1 VATAGNP
8 VNPLLYKEFR
18 SLRPFLGLV
27 LFFMLL
33 SAVNL
38 TLSEYPDQYQLSK
51 ILEPNDGDEIITFV
65 VAFALAAGL
74 LVRERDEG
82 TLAFLDA
89 LPVSRGSI
97 FFFKITLALGVLWL
111 MPLSDLVLKAVIHA
125 WSRTSLEKHFQWQP
139 LLMSAALDAASCF
152 IYFSLG
158 LALSFLRRFSLLVV
172 GLGVCAYLALQEA
185 RAPWISLFNIFSLSE
200 PVFQGQRWLIPAA
213 KLGTQLSFGAAC
225 MGIAFV
231 AFLNIGDAAQRL
243 ADRAKRRRGA
253 FALVVLGTI
262 CLVLVW
268 AGLAVYWIEKN
279 NDKNKTEVHF
289 ADWALGRT
297 KTARYAFVYPQ
308 NQAAL
313 ANQLADQADA
323 AEAKVRE
330 FLGATQINRIE
341 ADLTGSAPETSGQAH
356 WKKVQ
361 MELNSSRGDI
371 ANLVAVL
378 AHETTH
384 VYIDHESQSR
394 IGYDF
399 NSTRFFHE
407 GLASFVEYHLF
418 RSPARLDSVLRVAAV
433 MRARDEVKL
442 EELLDNDALTA
453 KRDTDLVYPLGEVF
467 VSALVERYGPAAPGR
482 IVRAFGRPNA
492 PKDLT
497 GFALWQDVLQACGY
511 NLSDIEE
518 AFFAQLDHSV
528 SDFRQFIN
536 FLPRV
541 RGAVQRYPGHL
552 VIVGRYQGEAPGNLV
567 CRFRAQ
573 AHTPPRLY
581 EDGFEEPGPLFW
593 VSATGYPDRSFW
605 YQLGWR
611 VRGTSQ
617 TIYEPWVEV
626 LRER

>member
-1 VATAGNP
+1 MNS
-8 VNPLLYKEFR
+8 LLYKEFR
-18 SLRPFLGLV
+18 SLRPFLAMV

-38 TLSEYPDQYQLSK
+38 ALSEYPDQYPLSK
-51 ILEPNDGDEIITFV
+51 ILEPNDGDKIVTFV

-74 LVRERDEG
+74 VVRERDEG

-89 LPVSRGSI
+89 LPVSRTRI
-97 FFFKITLALGVLWL
+97 FFFKVVLALGVLWL
-111 MPLSDLVLKAVIHA
+111 MPLSDLLLKAAVHA

-139 LLMSAALDAASCF
+139 LVMCAALDAASCF

-185 RAPWISLFNIFSLSE
+185 RAPWISQFNIFSLSE
-200 PVFQGQRWLIPAA
+200 PIFQGQRWLVPAA
-213 KLGTQLSFGAAC
+213 KLSTQLALGAAC
-225 MGIAFV
+225 MGVAFF
-231 AFLNIGDAAQRL
+231 AFLNMGDAAQRL
-243 ADRAKRRRGA
+243 ADRAKRRRSA
-253 FALVVLGTI
+253 LVLVVLGTI

-268 AGLAVYWIEKN
+268 AGLAVYWFERN
-279 NDKNKTEVHF
+279 GDKYKPEVHF
-289 ADWALGRT
+289 NDWALGRI
-297 KTARYAFVYPQ
+297 KTARYSFVYPQ
-308 NQAAL
+308 NQAIL
-313 ANQLADQADA
+313 VSQLADQADA

-330 FLGATQINRIE
+330 FLGAQQITRIE
-341 ADLTGSAPETSGQAH
+341 ADLSGSAPETSGQAH

-361 MELNSSRGDI
+361 MDLNSSRGDLS
-371 ANLVAVL
+371 NLVAVL

-394 IGYDF
+394 IGDDF
-399 NSTRFFHE
+399 NATRFFHE

-418 RSPARLDSVLRVAAV
+418 RPIYRLDSLLRVAAV
-433 MRARDEVKL
+433 MRARDEVKF
-442 EELLDNDALTA
+442 EELLDNDALTL

-467 VSALVERYGPAAPGR
+467 VSALVQRYGQAAPGR
-482 IVRAFGRPNA
+482 VIRAFGRPNA
-492 PKDLT
+492 PKNLT

-511 NLSDIEE
+511 NLGDIED
-518 AFFAQLDHSV
+518 AFFSQLDQAV
-528 SDFRQFIN
+528 SESHAFIDW
-536 FLPRV
+536 LPRV
-541 RGAVQRYPGHL
+541 HGAVQRDPGHL
-552 VIVGRYQGEAPGNLV
+552 VIQGVYQGEAPGNLV

-581 EDGFEEPGPLFW
+581 EDAFAEPGPLFW
-593 VSATGYPDRSFW
+593 VEAAGYPDRSFW

-626 LRER
+626 LRVR